1 MSDAA
6 TKPIP
11 RSILLDALSGA
22 DVCWHCRGQGS
33 LLVTGPRD
41 RRVCPNCR
49 GSGID
54 SLAHAIRRT
63 EHKATREVRA

>member
-1 MSDAA
+1 MS

-22 DVCWHCRGQGS
+22 DVCRVCRGQGS

-41 RRVCPNCR
+41 RRTCPTCR
-49 GSGID
+49 GTGID

-63 EHKATREVRA
+63 EHKAQREVRA